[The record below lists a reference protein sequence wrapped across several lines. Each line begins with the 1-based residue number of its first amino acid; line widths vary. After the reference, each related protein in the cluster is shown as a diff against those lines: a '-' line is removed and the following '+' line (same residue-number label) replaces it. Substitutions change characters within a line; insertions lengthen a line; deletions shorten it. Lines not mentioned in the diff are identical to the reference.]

1 MTYIFLQFDFFP
13 TLKSAPPA
21 DQQTRELQQSPELME
36 TSNWVQTYI
45 SGAALRNVSGEQK
58 APFQSPG
65 QLISQPVSGD
75 SREVQVQAT
84 GKALTVYTEM
94 CRKLFSL
101 ENMVQVVFDFLNLY
115 MPSYRKPAQSILW
128 AADFCSVLFGL
139 CQTPGSQRASR
150 GRLQMPGSRPNA
162 FPPQAT
168 GEGALQGRGTEHRG
182 GQR

>member
-1 MTYIFLQFDFFP
+1 
-13 TLKSAPPA
+13 
-21 DQQTRELQQSPELME
+21 ME
-36 TSNWVQTYI
+36 TSNWVPTYI
-45 SGAALRNVSGEQK
+45 NGAASRNVSGEQK

-75 SREVQVQAT
+75 SREVRVQAT
-84 GKALTVYTEM
+84 GKALTVYTKM
-94 CRKLFSL
+94 CLKLFSL
-101 ENMVQVVFDFLNLY
+101 ENMVQVVFDFLNLC
-115 MPSYRKPAQSILW
+115 MPPYRKPAQSLLW

-139 CQTPGSQRASR
+139 CQTPGSQYASR

-168 GEGALQGRGTEHRG
+168 GEGTLQSTGTEHTG